1 MTLKEIET
9 IAKTPALINELKY
22 IGELHKIRNNSAED
36 NVFYKNRLRMFSL
49 ELKNKIVRNS

>member
-22 IGELHKIRNNSAED
+22 IGELHKTRNNSAED